1 MEILTKLTK
10 RNLKLN
16 KKRAIGTIIGIM
28 LSVALICA
36 VSGMFTSF
44 RETLIQNAIN
54 ERGYFHIAFETITK
68 DEFKKYELNKDV
80 KDINAVYELG
90 ESTYI
95 NADEDEPY
103 ITVYSTSKEDF
114 DKLSYTL
121 VEGNFPKNS
130 NEIVLSK
137 RMALQSGLKVG
148 DYIELNVGERKTN
161 DGYELGEYNPYQGED
176 NEYIDNPVYKKY
188 KVVGIS
194 YRERNNRA
202 VYGITTGETTDNI
215 HAYISL
221 KHPHDYKQ
229 SFVELLGAN
238 SYDDIEFNRKLN
250 IGFEYTVNHE
260 LLRWQVFA
268 FSDSTI
274 SMFSGIVSVVIAII
288 IFVSV
293 FCIRNSFAISTTEKM
308 KMYGMLASV

>member
-68 DEFKKYELNKDV
+68 DEFKKYELNNDV
-80 KDINAVYELG
+80 EDINAVYELG
-90 ESTYI
+90 ESTYV
-95 NADEDEPY
+95 NADKDEPY
-103 ITVYSTSKEDF
+103 ITVYSTNREDF

-161 DGYELGEYNPYQGED
+161 DGYEFQ
-176 NEYIDNPVYKKY
+176 IKKY
-188 KVVGIS
+188 
-194 YRERNNRA
+194 
-202 VYGITTGETTDNI
+202 
-215 HAYISL
+215 
-221 KHPHDYKQ
+221 
-229 SFVELLGAN
+229 
-238 SYDDIEFNRKLN
+238 
-250 IGFEYTVNHE
+250 
-260 LLRWQVFA
+260 
-268 FSDSTI
+268 
-274 SMFSGIVSVVIAII
+274 MF
-288 IFVSV
+288 
-293 FCIRNSFAISTTEKM
+293 
-308 KMYGMLASV
+308 